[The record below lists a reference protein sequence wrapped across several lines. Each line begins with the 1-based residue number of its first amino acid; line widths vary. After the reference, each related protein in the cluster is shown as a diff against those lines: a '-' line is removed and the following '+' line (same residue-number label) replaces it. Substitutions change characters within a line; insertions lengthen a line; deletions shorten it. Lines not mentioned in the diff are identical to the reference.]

1 VQRRRSHKYN
11 VAAPEARRWNG
22 RLYASKAEREYAQ
35 QLHFLLESHVI
46 QLIQEQPTLSLGV
59 PENVYRPDF
68 RVVQDGEERY
78 IDVKGVETAMFRR
91 ACKLWAAYGPAPL
104 HIIKKKGA
112 RFITDRVIGRGQNA
126 ASRVTA

>member
-1 VQRRRSHKYN
+1 VRQRRSHKYIL
-11 VAAPEARRWNG
+11 AQPEHRRWNG
-22 RLYASKAEREYAQ
+22 KLYASKAEREYAQ
-35 QLHFLLESHVI
+35 QLHFLLDSHVI

-68 RVVQDGEERY
+68 RVVENGEERY

-104 HIIKKKGA
+104 HIIKKRGA
-112 RFITDRVIGRGQNA
+112 RFVTDRIINGGNK
-126 ASRVTA
+126 